1 MNRKL
6 AILIFFV
13 NLIFTGTIQSQVAFG
28 KDNIV
33 NQSALVEFGT
43 GNKGIILP
51 SVAAA
56 PGSVG
61 GTFIFN
67 TSSKAVEVYEGI
79 NNNNNGGWTSLT
91 DENQGVVHS
100 FSNAGPDVTGAKG
113 IIIGANS
120 TTKPGIMVLEST
132 TKAMVLPL
140 VANPHTSIKGAI
152 AGTMVYDTA
161 SDTLAVYDGQNWSYW
176 K

>member
-1 MNRKL
+1 MNRKVTVL
-6 AILIFFV
+6 ILFVHLVFFKTV
-13 NLIFTGTIQSQVAFG
+13 HAQVAFG

-43 GNKGIILP
+43 GNKGIVLP

-61 GTFIFN
+61 GTFVFN
-67 TSSKAVEVYEGI
+67 TSRKAVEVYEGI

-100 FSNAGPDVTGAKG
+100 FSNAGPDVTGTKG
-113 IIIGANS
+113 VIIGAGS
-120 TTKPGIMVLEST
+120 TTKPGILVLEST

-140 VANPHTSIKGAI
+140 VANPHTTVKGAI

-161 SDTLAVYDGQNWSYW
+161 ADMLAIYDGQNWSYW